1 MTPQRIKG
9 LIIGVISVILIAGC
23 AGRNCQKAALRVD
36 RSPEVGVVEEPG
48 MAEKPEMP
56 EDPVVFA
63 DYTPKTTF
71 TSIEQM
77 EARMPEASEESML
90 GKVNIQFLEG
100 CYYTGKTSTPF
111 LASFAERYNKIEFLR
126 RFVNAEELFERVN
139 NIPWDSL
146 STETVRGTMPLLPN
160 EYKLAFKNKDC
171 RERAMKLVR
180 MLTTIDYDTL
190 QTEKMANCFQE
201 LLNAPYDTP
210 EFISQKEMNAVKES
224 FWELYDKTRYVAD
237 YAEIQKMR
245 LPEEA
250 DYDELLRLSLPL
262 QKRYIA
268 EVDFDAKC
276 IFAIELGCYG
286 FPNAVDYMGE
296 LIEDGRYSKYLFEV
310 WDFWRLLAQSTVF
323 GISTWSEIPDNLYD
337 NARLLVAK
345 AYVNHINKNP
355 SDNHAKLLLM
365 NLIYT
370 ENLHRSAGYYGN
382 EAVGAEYL
390 FRTQAFLP
398 DELIESDGESEDAE

>member
-1 MTPQRIKG
+1 MFLTGCNNRGSQTSRIY
-9 LIIGVISVILIAGC
+9 VE
-23 AGRNCQKAALRVD
+23 N
-36 RSPEVGVVEEPG
+36 SPEQTVVVEES
-48 MAEKPEMP
+48 EES
-56 EDPVVFA
+56 VVFME
-63 DYTPKTTF
+63 YTPKTTF

-77 EARMPEASEESML
+77 EARMPESNSESML

-100 CYYTGKTSTPF
+100 CYYTGDISASF
-111 LASFAERYNKIEFLR
+111 LASFAERWNKNVFLR
-126 RFVNAEELFERVN
+126 RFVNAEELFERQNV
-139 NIPWDSL
+139 IPWDSL
-146 STETVRGTMPLLPN
+146 STETVRGTMPILPN
-160 EYKLAFKNKDC
+160 EYKLAFKNKGC
-171 RERAMKLVR
+171 RDRAKDLVR

-190 QTEKMANCFQE
+190 QTEKMATSFQE
-201 LLNAPYDTP
+201 LVNAPYDTP
-210 EFISQKEMNAVKES
+210 EFISKKEMNAVKES

-268 EVDFDAKC
+268 EDDFDAKC

-296 LIEDGRYSKYLFEV
+296 LIEDGRYSKYLLEV
-310 WDFWRLLAQSTVF
+310 WDFWRLLAQQNVF

-345 AYVNHINKNP
+345 AYVNHIEKNP
-355 SDNHAKLLLM
+355 SDTLAKLLLM

-398 DELIESDGESEDAE
+398 DELIASEDESEDEE

>member
-1 MTPQRIKG
+1 MFLTGCNNRGSQTSRIY
-9 LIIGVISVILIAGC
+9 VE
-23 AGRNCQKAALRVD
+23 N
-36 RSPEVGVVEEPG
+36 SPEQTVVVEES
-48 MAEKPEMP
+48 EES
-56 EDPVVFA
+56 VVFME
-63 DYTPKTTF
+63 YTPKTTF
-71 TSIEQM
+71 TSIDQM
-77 EARMPEASEESML
+77 NARMPESNSESIL

-100 CYYTGKTSTPF
+100 CYYTGDTSTSF
-111 LASFAERYNKIEFLR
+111 LASFAERWNKNVFLR
-126 RFVNAEELFERVN
+126 RFVNAEELFERQNV
-139 NIPWDSL
+139 IPWDSL

-160 EYKLAFKNKDC
+160 EYQLAFRNKDC
-171 RERAMKLVR
+171 RKRAKKLVR

-190 QTEKMANCFQE
+190 QTEKMATSFQE
-201 LLNAPYDTP
+201 LVNAPYDTP
-210 EFISQKEMNAVKES
+210 EFISKKEINVVKES
-224 FWELYDKTRYVAD
+224 FWEQYDKSKYVAD
-237 YAEIQKMR
+237 YADIRKIR
-245 LPEEA
+245 LHKEV
-250 DYDELLRLSLPL
+250 DYDELERLSLPL

-268 EVDFDAKC
+268 EDDFNAKC
-276 IFAIELGCYG
+276 IYAIELGCYG

-310 WDFWRLLAQSTVF
+310 WDFWRLLAQQNVF

-345 AYVNHINKNP
+345 AYVNHIEKNP
-355 SDNHAKLLLM
+355 SDTLAKLLLM

-398 DELIESDGESEDAE
+398 DELIESDDVSEDEE

>member
-1 MTPQRIKG
+1 MNRTYQFTGLCGLVAIMFLTGCNNRGSQTSRIY
-9 LIIGVISVILIAGC
+9 VE
-23 AGRNCQKAALRVD
+23 N
-36 RSPEVGVVEEPG
+36 SPEQTVVVEES
-48 MAEKPEMP
+48 EES
-56 EDPVVFA
+56 VVFME
-63 DYTPKTTF
+63 YTPKTTF

-77 EARMPEASEESML
+77 EARMPESNSESML

-111 LASFAERYNKIEFLR
+111 LASFAERWNKTVFLR
-126 RFVNAEELFERVN
+126 RFVNAEELFERMN
-139 NIPWDSL
+139 NSPWDSL

-160 EYKLAFKNKDC
+160 EYKLAFKNKGC
-171 RERAMKLVR
+171 RDRAKDLVR

-190 QTEKMANCFQE
+190 QTEKMATSFQE
-201 LLNAPYDTP
+201 LVNAPYDTP
-210 EFISQKEMNAVKES
+210 EFISKKEINAVKES
-224 FWELYDKTRYVAD
+224 FWELYDKSQYVAD
-237 YAEIQKMR
+237 YVDIRKER
-245 LPEEA
+245 LPEDV
-250 DYDELLRLSLPL
+250 DYDELLRLSRPL

-268 EVDFDAKC
+268 EKDFDAKC

-310 WDFWRLLAQSTVF
+310 WDFWRLLAQQNVF

-345 AYVNHINKNP
+345 AYVNHIEKNP
-355 SDNHAKLLLM
+355 SDTLAKLLLM

-398 DELIESDGESEDAE
+398 DELIASEDESEDEE

>member
-1 MTPQRIKG
+1 MHCLISLCALAAAMVLTGCKNRGTQTRRIY
-9 LIIGVISVILIAGC
+9 
-23 AGRNCQKAALRVD
+23 VD
-36 RSPEVGVVEEPG
+36 RSPEVGVVEEPE
-48 MAEKPEMP
+48 MTEKPEMP

-71 TSIEQM
+71 TSINQM
-77 EARMPEASEESML
+77 NARVPESNSESML
-90 GKVNIQFLEG
+90 GKVNVQFLEE
-100 CYYTGKTSTPF
+100 CYYTGDTSTPF
-111 LASFAERYNKIEFLR
+111 LASFAERWNKTVFLR
-126 RFVNAEELFERVN
+126 RFVNAEELFERQNV
-139 NIPWDSL
+139 IPWDSL

-160 EYKLAFKNKDC
+160 EYQLAFRNKDC
-171 RERAMKLVR
+171 RKRAKKLVR

-201 LLNAPYDTP
+201 LVNVPYDTP
-210 EFISQKEMNAVKES
+210 EFISKKEMNAVKES

-268 EVDFDAKC
+268 EDDFDAKC

-296 LIEDGRYSKYLFEV
+296 LIEDGRYSKYLLEV
-310 WDFWRLLAQSTVF
+310 WDFWRLLAQQNVF

-345 AYVNHINKNP
+345 AYVNHIEKNP
-355 SDNHAKLLLM
+355 SDTLAKLLLM

-398 DELIESDGESEDAE
+398 DELIASEDESEDEE